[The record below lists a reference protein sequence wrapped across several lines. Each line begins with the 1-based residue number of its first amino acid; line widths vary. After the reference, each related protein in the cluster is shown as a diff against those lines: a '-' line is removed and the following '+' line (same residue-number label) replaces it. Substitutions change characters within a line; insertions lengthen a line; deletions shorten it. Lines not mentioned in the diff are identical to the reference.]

1 MSNTDHVIR
10 TFQSLDRIC
19 WPSQSLS
26 VEGCHGQRP
35 RCCLPT
41 YGYSPPLRGHAIRS
55 ARSFKMSQKT
65 EPGPKWIHDTFSKLK
80 QLNIS
85 LYNII
90 YLYNSIHVYT
100 CILLYTTFALSLSH
114 SPLLSL
120 TYFPWTK
127 ISNEHV
133 YIHRITWSSNATG
146 NRSDPPGCPQRC
158 RVSAEPCHMHFPGC
172 CLDPPRIISFDT
184 IV

>member
-10 TFQSLDRIC
+10 TFQSLDRIF

-55 ARSFKMSQKT
+55 ARSFKMSLSQKT
-65 EPGPKWIHDTFSKLK
+65 EPGPRWIHDTFSKLK

-90 YLYNSIHVYT
+90 YLYNSIHVVT
-100 CILLYTTFALSLSH
+100 CILLYTTFALSLSL

-133 YIHRITWSSNATG
+133 YIHRITWSSNATVG
-146 NRSDPPGCPQRC
+146 TGLILPGAPNVVGCQLNLAICTSQAAVWTPQE
-158 RVSAEPCHMHFPGC
+158 S
-172 CLDPPRIISFDT
+172 
-184 IV
+184 